1 MSRILISLLL
11 CTAFIIAQDSTDT
24 DIGERQ
30 VLSPN
35 VAADSLLTAFTV
47 TDQDTG
53 QVKLTDKA
61 KIILSGTK
69 DFVIENKKEL
79 GIYAGFGVLIYII
92 SEIVGE
98 EQKHNPEIGNPPGWP
113 Q

>member
-1 MSRILISLLL
+1 MSRFLISLVF
-11 CTAFIIAQDSTDT
+11 CTVFIVAQDSTNT
-24 DIGERQ
+24 SKNEEH

-53 QVKLTDKA
+53 QVKLTDRA
-61 KIILSGTK
+61 KIILSRTK

-79 GIYAGFGVLIYII
+79 GIYVGFGALIYII

-98 EQKHNPEIGNPPGWP
+98 EQKPNPEIGNPPDWP
-113 Q
+113 

>member
-1 MSRILISLLL
+1 MSRIFISLLL

-24 DIGERQ
+24 GADERQ
-30 VLSPN
+30 VLIPN
-35 VAADSLLTAFTV
+35 VAADSLLSSFIM
-47 TDQDTG
+47 TDQDTS
-53 QVKLTDKA
+53 QMKLTDRA
-61 KIILSGTK
+61 KIILSEGK
-69 DFVIENKKEL
+69 EFIIENKKEL

-98 EQKHNPEIGNPPGWP
+98 EQKPNPEIGNPPDWP